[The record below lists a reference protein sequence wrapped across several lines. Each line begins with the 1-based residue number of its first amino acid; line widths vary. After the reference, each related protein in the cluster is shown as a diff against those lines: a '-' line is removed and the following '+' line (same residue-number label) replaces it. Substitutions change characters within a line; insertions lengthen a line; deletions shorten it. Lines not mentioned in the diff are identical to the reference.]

1 MKHKRNLFYI
11 FLASAIISVLLV
23 FVNQDVVVRGLFDK
37 IMEAVIM
44 TALIYI
50 VLTVLYFL
58 MFIAKSGANR
68 ISRKQKKDLTK

>member
-1 MKHKRNLFYI
+1 MKHKRNLIYI

-50 VLTVLYFL
+50 VLIVLYFL

-68 ISRKQKKDLTK
+68 IARKQKKDLTK

>member
-1 MKHKRNLFYI
+1 M
-11 FLASAIISVLLV
+11 ASAIISVLLV

-50 VLTVLYFL
+50 VLIVLYFL

-68 ISRKQKKDLTK
+68 IARKQKKDLTK

>member
-50 VLTVLYFL
+50 VLIVLYFL

-68 ISRKQKKDLTK
+68 IARKQKKHLTK

>member
-50 VLTVLYFL
+50 VLIVLYFL

-68 ISRKQKKDLTK
+68 IARKQKKDLTK

>member
-1 MKHKRNLFYI
+1 MKHKKNLFYI

-50 VLTVLYFL
+50 VLIVLYFL
-58 MFIAKSGANR
+58 MFIAKSGANK
-68 ISRKQKKDLTK
+68 IARKQKKDLTK

>member
-50 VLTVLYFL
+50 VLIVLYFL

>member
-23 FVNQDVVVRGLFDK
+23 FVNQDVVVRDLFDK

-50 VLTVLYFL
+50 VLIVLYFL

-68 ISRKQKKDLTK
+68 IARKQKKDLTK

>member
-37 IMEAVIM
+37 IMEAVII

-50 VLTVLYFL
+50 VLIVLYFL

-68 ISRKQKKDLTK
+68 IARKQKKDLTK

>member
-23 FVNQDVVVRGLFDK
+23 FVNQNVVVRGLFDK

-50 VLTVLYFL
+50 VLIVLYFL

-68 ISRKQKKDLTK
+68 IARKQKKDLTK

>member
-37 IMEAVIM
+37 IMETVIM

-50 VLTVLYFL
+50 VLIVLYFL

-68 ISRKQKKDLTK
+68 IARKQKKDLTK